1 MSEHAST
8 GFDLAEPRTRFI
20 ALFGIGTLIALVA
33 IILGLQ
39 AYVDSVKQQEIFV
52 KVLQP
57 VSQDL
62 QALHAREDTELNGYQ
77 YIDRDK
83 GIVRLPIRRAMELL
97 ERERAK

>member
-1 MSEHAST
+1 MSEQAT
-8 GFDLAEPRTRFI
+8 AGFDVAEPRTRFI
-20 ALFGIGTLIALVA
+20 ALFGLGTLAALIA

-57 VSQDL
+57 VSEDL
-62 QALHAREDTELNGYQ
+62 KALHAREDTELNSYQ

-83 GIVRLPIRRAMELL
+83 GVVRLPIRRAMELL
-97 ERERAK
+97 VQEHAK